1 MRRWA
6 NDGRIRRVTPTLN
19 IHRYGPAEPARLL
32 ALHGL
37 TGHGRRWAPLFDEYL
52 ADVPVL
58 APDLLGHGRSP
69 ATAPWSLEAHADAV
83 AAELDTAETGPIVVV
98 GHSFGGAVALHL
110 AARRPDLVKSLV
122 LLDPAIGL
130 DGDWMRQIADQ
141 MVAYPDY
148 TDRAEA
154 KSDKVAGAWSDVP
167 DHVIEAELDEHLIQ
181 LSNGRCGWRMNLPAV
196 VTAWSELAR
205 DIVLP
210 VNVIRTTLLLAT
222 RTSPPYVLPKL
233 LDALQAT
240 LGSQFE
246 LIDIDCDH
254 MVSQSRP
261 AETAAAIRSHLE

>member
-1 MRRWA
+1 
-6 NDGRIRRVTPTLN
+6 VTPTLN
-19 IHRYGPAEPARLL
+19 TYRYGPDEPARLV

-37 TGHGRRWAPLFDEYL
+37 TGHGKRWAPLFDEHL
-52 ADVPVL
+52 ADVSAL

-83 AAELDTAETGPIVVV
+83 AAVLDEIQTGPTVVV
-98 GHSFGGAVALHL
+98 AHSFGGATALHL
-110 AARRPDLVKSLV
+110 ATRRPDLVKSLV

-130 DGDWMRQIADQ
+130 DGDWMRQIAEQ

-167 DHVIEAELDEHLIQ
+167 DYVIEAELDEHLIQ
-181 LSNGRCGWRMNLPAV
+181 LPNGRWGWRMNLPAV

-205 DIVLP
+205 DITLP
-210 VNVIRTTLLLAT
+210 TSSIRVTLLRAT
-222 RTSPPYVLPKL
+222 RTTPPYVTTGLPHGL
-233 LDALQAT
+233 TAR
-240 LGSQFE
+240 LGDRFE
-246 LIDIDCDH
+246 LVNVDCDH

-261 AETAAAIRSHLE
+261 AETVAAIRSHLE

>member
-1 MRRWA
+1 M
-6 NDGRIRRVTPTLN
+6 TPTLKT
-19 IHRYGPAEPARLL
+19 HRYGPDEPARLV

-37 TGHGRRWAPLFDEYL
+37 TGHGKRWAPLLEEHL
-52 ADVPVL
+52 PDVPTL
-58 APDLLGHGRSP
+58 TLDLLGHGRSP
-69 ATAPWSLEAHADAV
+69 APAPWSLEAHADAV
-83 AAELDTAETGPIVVV
+83 AAVLDETQSGPIVVV
-98 GHSFGGAVALHL
+98 AHSFGGATALHL

-130 DGDWMRQIADQ
+130 DGDWMRQIAEQ

-181 LSNGRCGWRMNLPAV
+181 LPNGRWGWRMHLPAV

-205 DIVLP
+205 DIALP
-210 VNVIRTTLLLAT
+210 NNIIRVTLLRAT
-222 RTSPPYVLPKL
+222 RTSPPYVTTGL
-233 LDALQAT
+233 LDALAAK
-240 LGSQFE
+240 LGDGFE
-246 LIDIDCDH
+246 LVDVDCDH

-261 AETAAAIRSHLE
+261 TETAAAIRSHLE

>member
-1 MRRWA
+1 M
-6 NDGRIRRVTPTLN
+6 TPTLKT
-19 IHRYGPAEPARLL
+19 HRYGPDEPARLL

-52 ADVPVL
+52 ADVSVL
-58 APDLLGHGRSP
+58 APDLLGHGHSP

-83 AAELDTAETGPIVVV
+83 AAVLDEAQTGPVVV
-98 GHSFGGAVALHL
+98 VAHSFGGATALRL

-154 KSDKVAGAWSDVP
+154 KADKVAGAWSDVP
-167 DHVIEAELDEHLIQ
+167 DGVIETELDEHLIS
-181 LSNGRCGWRMNLPAV
+181 LPNGRWGWRMNLPTV

-205 DIVLP
+205 DIALP
-210 VNVIRTTLLLAT
+210 ANIIRVTLLRAT
-222 RTSPPYVLPKL
+222 RTTPPYVTPEL
-233 LDALQAT
+233 LDALRET
-240 LGSQFE
+240 LGDRFE
-246 LIDIDCDH
+246 LVDIDCDH

-261 AETAAAIRSHLE
+261 VETATAIRSHLK

>member
-1 MRRWA
+1 M
-6 NDGRIRRVTPTLN
+6 TPTLN
-19 IHRYGPAEPARLL
+19 THRYGPEEPPRLL

-37 TGHGRRWAPLFDEYL
+37 TGHSKRWAPLFDEHL
-52 ADVPVL
+52 PDVATL

-69 ATAPWSLEAHADAV
+69 APAPWSLEAHADAV
-83 AAELDTAETGPIVVV
+83 AAVLDKTQTRPIVVV
-98 GHSFGGAVALHL
+98 AHSFGGATALHL

-130 DGDWMRQIADQ
+130 DGDWMRQIAEQ

-181 LSNGRCGWRMNLPAV
+181 LANGRWGWRMNLPAV

-205 DIVLP
+205 DITLP
-210 VNVIRTTLLLAT
+210 TSIIRVTLLRAT
-222 RTSPPYVLPKL
+222 RTAPPYVTPGL
-233 LDALQAT
+233 LDGLTAAL
-240 LGSQFE
+240 GDRFE
-246 LIDIDCDH
+246 LVDVDCDH

>member
-1 MRRWA
+1 M
-6 NDGRIRRVTPTLN
+6 TPLLN
-19 IHRYGPAEPARLL
+19 AHRYGPDEPARLL

-37 TGHGRRWAPLFDEYL
+37 TGHGKRWAPLFDEHL
-52 ADVPVL
+52 SDVPTL
-58 APDLLGHGRSP
+58 APDLLGHGHSP
-69 ATAPWSLEAHADAV
+69 APAPWSLEAHADAV
-83 AAELDTAETGPIVVV
+83 AAVLDETETGPIVVV
-98 GHSFGGAVALHL
+98 AHSFGGATALHL
-110 AARRPDLVKSLV
+110 AARRPDLVKSLI

-130 DGDWMRQIADQ
+130 DGDWMRQIAEQ

-167 DHVIEAELDEHLIQ
+167 DEVIETELDEHLIQ
-181 LSNGRCGWRMNLPAV
+181 LSNLRWGWRMNLPAV

-205 DIVLP
+205 DIALP
-210 VNVIRTTLLLAT
+210 ANTIRVTLLRAT
-222 RTSPPYVLPKL
+222 RTSPPYVTTQL

-240 LGSQFE
+240 LGDRFE

-261 AETAAAIRSHLE
+261 AETAAAIRSHL

>member
-1 MRRWA
+1 M
-6 NDGRIRRVTPTLN
+6 TPTLTT
-19 IHRYGPAEPARLL
+19 HRYGPDQPARLL

-37 TGHGRRWAPLFDEYL
+37 TGHGRRWAPLFDEHL
-52 ADVPVL
+52 TDVSVL

-83 AAELDTAETGPIVVV
+83 AAVLDEAQTGPVVV
-98 GHSFGGAVALHL
+98 VAHSFGGATALHL

-167 DHVIEAELDEHLIQ
+167 DHVIETELDEHLIE
-181 LSNGRCGWRMNLPAV
+181 LPNGRWGWRMSLPAV

-205 DIVLP
+205 DIALP
-210 VNVIRTTLLLAT
+210 ANIIRVTLLRAT
-222 RTSPPYVLPKL
+222 RTSPPYVIPEL
-233 LDALQAT
+233 LDALRAA
-240 LGSQFE
+240 LGDRFE
-246 LIDIDCDH
+246 LVDIDCDH